1 MMSAAPEIIAAVL
14 VFALLILGAAASL
27 AAKKMLRDRERVK
40 RLDITD
46 YLINR
51 FEDEFS
57 GGRIRVMDRSFDL
70 FLDLFVRL
78 RQSALLT
85 DSFKEKF
92 ISYCALSR
100 AEVKLIRRLDS
111 LSAYQRC
118 RSAVYLGYIASDE
131 GRSALEKR
139 LAAERR
145 WWVRI
150 YIVHAL
156 CELRKP
162 ASMLFILDTLPGSP
176 DWYRKKVFG
185 LTAEYG
191 IHILNIVL
199 PLRRSAVK
207 EDVLF
212 AIQYAELNPS
222 DEFLPFLQEKTSD
235 PDPEISVEALRTLMR
250 RYLHRIDIWD
260 YLSSQNTDI
269 ARMAVA
275 ALEDSPT
282 EESVNALIW
291 FVRDHRLGI
300 RAIDSLTKI
309 AFSSPR
315 FYQYLFA
322 RFSSESNAVVRSGI
336 AAALSCRTEY
346 LLVRFSHDFT
356 VELRDLL
363 LTILSLG
370 KTSDIIAFLKKNRSE
385 ALEERLVQLVREA
398 LPLSD
403 RLGIEC
409 VRSLDERL
417 LSRIGLELPGKGPAP
432 AKREEKVK
440 VVLLAVFLV
449 IALTAIPAVFAVR
462 LYPFQGVTFHAVFF
476 GFISFF
482 NYAFAWYAMALNG
495 SYIVLLLL
503 SWLGARHQKRYWELK
518 QFRFLF
524 RKKILPSV
532 SLIAPA
538 YREEASIVE
547 SVSSLLNLQYPD
559 YEVVVVNDGS
569 TDATLSRLIS
579 SFSLERADVNYRI
592 RIPTM
597 PVRGIYM
604 NPAIPRL
611 IVVDKENG
619 GKADSLN
626 AGINISAKEYFCG
639 IDADSILEKDALLK
653 IVSPMLDTDL
663 EVVASGGNIFPV
675 NGCEVDRGSLNSI
688 HIPKN
693 HIARIQMLE
702 YIRSFMG
709 GRIGWAYTGC
719 LLIISGAFGV
729 FAKQRVIEAGGYLTS
744 KSGFK
749 KDTVG
754 EDMELVVRL
763 SRHMREKKLPHR
775 IQYCFNANCWTE
787 VPESLQILKR
797 QRERWIRGLLD
808 IMTYHFRMFLNPR
821 YGRVGLIA
829 FPYFLLFEVLGP
841 WIELQG
847 LVIFVSSIFLGL
859 LDANILLL
867 LLLAGIL
874 MGIFVSMQ
882 ALLIVE
888 KDISQFR
895 LREIFTLILY
905 AFAENFGPHHVLN
918 FFRITGYRSAL
929 AQTRGWGEMKRKGF
943 ISRS

>member
-1 MMSAAPEIIAAVL
+1 MKAAPEIIWAV
-14 VFALLILGAAASL
+14 VIFAGLILSAGAAL
-27 AAKKMLRDRERVK
+27 AVKKKMRDSNRSK

-51 FEDEFS
+51 FEDEYS
-57 GGRIRVMDRSFDL
+57 GEKIRFMERSFGL
-70 FLDLFVRL
+70 FLELFVHL
-78 RQSALLT
+78 RQSALLS

-92 ISYCALSR
+92 IAYCAVRRTEEDFSR
-100 AEVKLIRRLDS
+100 KLDS
-111 LSAYQRC
+111 FSAYTRC
-118 RSAVYLGYIASDE
+118 RCAVYLGYIAKDT
-131 GRSALEKR
+131 GRAALEKR
-139 LAAERR
+139 LIREKH
-145 WWVRI
+145 WWVKI

-156 CELRKP
+156 CELKNP
-162 ASMLFILDTLPGSP
+162 VSILFILDTLPGSP
-176 DWYRKKVFG
+176 VWYRRKVFG
-185 LTAEYG
+185 LTAGYG
-191 IHILNIVL
+191 IHILNVVL
-199 PLRRSAVK
+199 PLRRSPVK

-212 AIQYAELNPS
+212 AVQYADLNPS
-222 DEFLPFLQEKTSD
+222 DEFFPFLKEKTGD
-235 PDPEISVEALRTLMR
+235 PDSEISSEALRVLLRT
-250 RYLHRIDIWD
+250 YLHKIDVWD
-260 YLSSQNTDI
+260 YLSSEKTDV
-269 ARMAVA
+269 ARTAVA
-275 ALEDSPT
+275 ALENSPT
-282 EESVNALIW
+282 EENVNALIW
-291 FVRDHRLGI
+291 FLRDHRLGI
-300 RAIDSLTKI
+300 RAVDSLTKI
-309 AFSSPR
+309 AFASPR
-315 FYQYLFA
+315 FYQYLFT
-322 RFSSESNAVVRSGI
+322 RFSAEANAIVRSGI
-336 AAALSCRTEY
+336 AASLSCRTEY

-385 ALEERLVQLVREA
+385 SLEERLVKLVREA
-398 LPLSD
+398 LPHSG
-403 RLGIEC
+403 RLAVEC

-417 LSRIGLELPGKGPAP
+417 LSRIGIEKPGKPPAP

-440 VVLLAVFLV
+440 VILLAFFLMLAV
-449 IALTAIPAVFAVR
+449 TIIPALFAFR
-462 LYPFQGVTFHAVFF
+462 LYPFEALTLKGTLF

-495 SYIVLLLL
+495 SYIVLLIL
-503 SWLGARHQKRYWELK
+503 SWLGARTQQRFWDLK

-524 RKKILPSV
+524 CRKILPSV

-547 SVSSLLNLQYPD
+547 SVSSLLNLQYPE

-569 TDATLSRLIS
+569 TDATLGRLIS
-579 SFSLERADVNYRI
+579 AFSLERADVTYRI

-597 PVRGIYM
+597 TIRGIYM
-604 NPAIPRL
+604 NPSIPRL

-626 AGINISAKEYFCG
+626 AGINISTKEYFCG

-653 IVSPMLDTDL
+653 IVSPLLDTDL

-675 NGCEVDRGSLNSI
+675 NGCEVDRGSLNTI

-693 HIARIQMLE
+693 HLARLQMLE

-729 FAKQRVIEAGGYLTS
+729 FSKQRVIEAGGYLTS
-744 KSGFK
+744 KGGFK

-763 SRHMREKKLPHR
+763 SRHMREKKLPHLV
-775 IQYCFNANCWTE
+775 QYCFNANCWTE

-808 IMTYHFRMFLNPR
+808 IMTYHIRMLFNPR
-821 YGRVGLIA
+821 YGRVGLVA

-847 LVIFVSSIFLGL
+847 LVIFISSIFLGL
-859 LDANILLL
+859 LDPNILLL

-895 LREIFTLILY
+895 LREIFILIGY
-905 AFAENFGPHHVLN
+905 ALAENFGPHHVLN
-918 FFRITGYRSAL
+918 LFRITGYKSAL

-943 ISRS
+943 IAKS